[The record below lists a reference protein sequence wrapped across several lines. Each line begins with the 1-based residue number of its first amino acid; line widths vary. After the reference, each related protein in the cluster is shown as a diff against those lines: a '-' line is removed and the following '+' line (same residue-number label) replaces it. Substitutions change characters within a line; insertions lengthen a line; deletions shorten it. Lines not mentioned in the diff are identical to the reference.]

1 VTKQFIDRKVTSE
14 IREMLLGHDIG
25 LTGGYYRPSEQD
37 MLNEYYKAIPLLT
50 INNEERLKF
59 KLEEKIT
66 IERTQI
72 ETLRQQFDKFKQ
84 ELNACLSYLF

>member
-1 VTKQFIDRKVTSE
+1 
-14 IREMLLGHDIG
+14 MLLGHDIG
-25 LTGGYYRPSEQD
+25 LTGRYYRPSEQD

-84 ELNACLSYLF
+84 ELNACLPYLF